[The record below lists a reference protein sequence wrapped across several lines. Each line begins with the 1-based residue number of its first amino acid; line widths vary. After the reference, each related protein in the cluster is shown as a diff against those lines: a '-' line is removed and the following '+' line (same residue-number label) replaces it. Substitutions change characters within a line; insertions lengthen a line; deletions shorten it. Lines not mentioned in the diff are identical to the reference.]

1 MGPRPTMAAPSR
13 RSVRQPRLHTGIPN
27 SMAAQL
33 RANTPTWKNFETAV
47 GNFVAALDP
56 SAEVTHDAIIP
67 DIDTG
72 LPRQRDVWVEA
83 KFGQHFPI
91 KILLSCKYW
100 EEKLNVQDIDA
111 FLGELR
117 SSGAHKGVIYART
130 GFTPPA
136 IGKALANDVCC
147 CLLYRN
153 QPPDLPNALTF
164 QTYLC
169 TPSIRTLLPQG
180 CPDPQWALAVWNDL
194 FDVPIDNRE
203 GGKKTALDVI
213 VAAIFDAEEKAAT
226 RRTDP
231 KQHFPSEIQT
241 TLKLAEKGRK
251 PINLTLHV
259 AWNVYRGKLEAHLLD
274 GSYSVTS
281 GDFKAMQ
288 LGPAISLRDGP
299 GPGWE
304 LLEGPPSI
312 DRPGV
317 VTVILTH
324 GEATIREGLV
334 KYLGPQPL

>member
-1 MGPRPTMAAPSR
+1 MEFGEDVTTTTP
-13 RSVRQPRLHTGIPN
+13 PN
-27 SMAAQL
+27 ATQEGTRHSMAAQL
-33 RANTPTWKNFETAV
+33 RANTPDWKQFEIAV
-47 GNFVAALDP
+47 TTFVAALDP
-56 SAEVTHDAIIP
+56 SAKVTHDAIIP
-67 DIDTG
+67 DSDTG

-91 KILLSCKYW
+91 QILLSCKYRQ
-100 EEKLNVQDIDA
+100 EKLNVQDVDA

-117 SSGAHKGVIYART
+117 SSGAHKGVMYSRT
-130 GFTPPA
+130 GFTQTA
-136 IGKALANDVCC
+136 IGKALATDVCC
-147 CLLYRN
+147 CLLHRN
-153 QPPDLPNALTF
+153 QPPDLPNTLIF

-169 TPSIRTLLPQG
+169 PPSIRTLLPQG
-180 CPDPQWALAVWNDL
+180 CPDPQWASAVWNDL
-194 FDVPIDNRE
+194 FDVPIDNLE

-241 TLKLAEKGRK
+241 PLKLAEKGRK

-304 LLEGPPSI
+304 LLEGPHSI

-334 KYLGPQPL
+334 KYLGPQSL